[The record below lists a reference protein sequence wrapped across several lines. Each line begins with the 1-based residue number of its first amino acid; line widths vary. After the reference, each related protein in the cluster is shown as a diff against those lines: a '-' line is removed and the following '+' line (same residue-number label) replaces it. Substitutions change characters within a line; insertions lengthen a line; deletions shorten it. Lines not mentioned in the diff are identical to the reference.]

1 MTSPP
6 GTAPG
11 AVRMLVLATVGF
23 ALNFWAWALI
33 SPLAPGLREE
43 LDLTVVQQSVL
54 VALPVLV
61 GSLGRIPVG
70 ALTDRYGGRVLFP
83 LVSLATAAPVLALTL
98 ADTYP
103 LLLVVGFVLGIGGTA
118 FAIGMPLLAGWYPPA
133 RRGFAFGV
141 YGTGMG
147 GTAVATSTTVPLAD
161 RFGGDVPFLIVAAAL
176 VGYAGLAWLLLR
188 DGPDRRAGGSALQ
201 ASRQALQLPT
211 TWFLSFLYAVG
222 FGGFVAF
229 SVYLPAYLRNA
240 YDLLDSDAGAR
251 TAGFVLVAIV
261 ARPLGG
267 WLSDR
272 WHPSAVL
279 IAAFT
284 TTAALSV
291 VAAFTPPLIP
301 VGTVAFLG
309 VAGCLGAAAG
319 AVFAFVGKLAPAD
332 MVGAVTGIVGAA
344 GGLGGFF
351 PPLVMGGVYAVEGSY
366 AIGLMLL
373 SDVALAAA
381 VFTWL
386 RLSRRAADRGYADQV
401 RADHHPSSDHR
412 VRGHQ
417 SRTTAATS
425 KTRSRPDSSQ

>member
-1 MTSPP
+1 MSAGTGP
-6 GTAPG
+6 GPAR
-11 AVRMLVLATVGF
+11 ALALATAGF
-23 ALNFWAWALI
+23 AINFWAWALI
-33 SPLAPGLREE
+33 SPLAPGLRDQ
-43 LDLTVVQQSVL
+43 LGLSVVQQAVL

-61 GSLGRIPVG
+61 GSVGRVPVG
-70 ALTDRYGGRVLFP
+70 VLTDRYGGRVMFP
-83 LVSLATAAPVLALTL
+83 LVSLATAVPVLALTV

-118 FAIGMPLLAGWYPPA
+118 FAIGMPLLAGWYPPQ
-133 RRGFAFGV
+133 RRGLAFGV
-141 YGTGMG
+141 YGAGMG
-147 GTAVATSTTVPLAD
+147 GTALATFTTVPLAD
-161 RFGGDVPFLIVAAAL
+161 GLGEDAPFLIVVAAL

-188 DGPDRRAGGSALQ
+188 DAPGRRAGGSAVR
-201 ASRQALQLPT
+201 AARDALRLPT
-211 TWFLSFLYAVG
+211 TWHLSFLYAVG

-240 YDLLDSDAGAR
+240 YDLLNSDAGAR

-261 ARPLGG
+261 ARPVGG

-272 WHPSAVL
+272 WHPGTVL
-279 IAAFT
+279 IGAFGV
-284 TTAALSV
+284 TALLAV

-309 VAGCLGAAAG
+309 LAACLGAAAG
-319 AVFAFVGKLAPAD
+319 GVFAFVGKLAPAGK
-332 MVGAVTGIVGAA
+332 VGAVTGIVGAA

-351 PPLVMGGVYAVEGSY
+351 PPLVMGATYALDGSY

-386 RLSRRAADRGYADQV
+386 RLG
-401 RADHHPSSDHR
+401 P
-412 VRGHQ
+412 
-417 SRTTAATS
+417 RTGLDLKPPVARPTAAAGPG
-425 KTRSRPDSSQ
+425 RGG